1 MAYWYD
7 DTSARSNT
15 SRRCI
20 DFMMDDDSDV
30 NSLPTIENEGVPQD
44 GDSTLH
50 LPVSKG
56 SSALSISSTTLY
68 FLNSQGEWVEQ

>member
-7 DTSARSNT
+7 DTSARSMT
-15 SRRCI
+15 SRRNV

-30 NSLPTIENEGVPQD
+30 SLLPTIENEGVPQD

-50 LPVSKG
+50 LPVGKG
-56 SSALSISSTTLY
+56 SSALSIATATL
-68 FLNSQGEWVEQ
+68 FMLNSQGEWVQM